1 MSDNCPRDKTR
12 AALKNLEPWADNEIN
27 RLEKNFAAQRRSD
40 EMAAKSSSV
49 SDSLLAR
56 ALATSK
62 NVSFTA
68 GFLLGLISGL
78 ALSALIILL

>member
-27 RLEKNFAAQRRSD
+27 RLEKSFAAQRRSD
-40 EMAAKSSSV
+40 DMAAKSSSV

-56 ALATSK
+56 ALAASK

>member
-62 NVSFTA
+62 NVSFTLV
-68 GFLLGLISGL
+68 FC
-78 ALSALIILL
+78 